1 MQKHHTSE
9 GEVKKEEFVAMSKE
23 VMKVESFSLGKATVE
38 FAMFLFG
45 GPACA
50 FLAKRILPGLLAW
63 FLLHAPVPDA
73 APHQL
78 AFWVG
83 DAKELIDENVRRSL
97 VNQSIIRREKK
108 RESCRYLLSCSYS
121 ILLGGGNKRRIR
133 YPLELWA
140 RRCRATRSWTS
151 VM

>member
-9 GEVKKEEFVAMSKE
+9 GEVKKEELVAMSKE
-23 VMKVESFSLGKATVE
+23 VVKVESFSLGKATVE
-38 FAMFLFG
+38 FAMVLFG

-50 FLAKRILPGLLAW
+50 FVAKRILPGLLAW

-97 VNQSIIRREKK
+97 VNQSIIRREK
-108 RESCRYLLSCSYS
+108 RERKLPLSVVVFLLHTP
-121 ILLGGGNKRRIR
+121 GRRK
-133 YPLELWA
+133 
-140 RRCRATRSWTS
+140 
-151 VM
+151 